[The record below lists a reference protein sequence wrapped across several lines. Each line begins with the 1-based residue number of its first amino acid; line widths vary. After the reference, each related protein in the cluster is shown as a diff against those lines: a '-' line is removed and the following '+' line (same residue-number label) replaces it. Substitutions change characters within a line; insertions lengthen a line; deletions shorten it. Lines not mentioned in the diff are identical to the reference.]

1 MLPRVIINF
10 ANASLGRVTPSPDG
24 VFGLLATGVSV
35 VNTFNLLTSYL
46 VRSMDDVTKG
56 LGITTENNPGLYKVL
71 SEFYAEAGDGT
82 ELWLRAFA
90 DTVTMTQMVDSSIEA
105 NAKALLQDA
114 GGRIRALFVHRTP
127 PVGYTEEVTSGYD
140 ADVTTAITKAQ
151 TLGEYATNS
160 LKAPIFVVISGL
172 YFQGSTTV
180 DLREMTNNRV
190 AVMIGDTVPGD
201 GCAIGVLA
209 GRLAKD
215 PVHRNCGRVRSGAL
229 KPTVAYVGSTKVDT
243 ADITSL
249 HDKGYITFRK
259 HVGRAGYFFT
269 DDPLATLP
277 TDDYNGIAVRRVI
290 DKAYRLAYGVML
302 DETLEEITVN
312 DAGQVSISYA
322 KSVENRVENA
332 IVNSMTAN
340 GELGNDPDD
349 QNDTAVECLVDTDQN
364 VVSTGKLVVGLRIKP
379 VGYAKYIE
387 VELGFKTITQ

>member
-1 MLPRVIINF
+1 
-10 ANASLGRVTPSPDG
+10 
-24 VFGLLATGVSV
+24 
-35 VNTFNLLTSYL
+35 
-46 VRSMDDVTKG
+46 
-56 LGITTENNPGLYKVL
+56 
-71 SEFYAEAGDGT
+71 
-82 ELWLRAFA
+82 
-90 DTVTMTQMVDSSIEA
+90 
-105 NAKALLQDA
+105 
-114 GGRIRALFVHRTP
+114 
-127 PVGYTEEVTSGYD
+127 
-140 ADVTTAITKAQ
+140 
-151 TLGEYATNS
+151 
-160 LKAPIFVVISGL
+160 
-172 YFQGSTTV
+172 
-180 DLREMTNNRV
+180 MTNNRV